1 MQENLLFFGIPET
14 EKQNMTNQTA
24 PITQNENE
32 VLNDRDEHSFGDR
45 EINQPE
51 NTEEALRNFIAKDL
65 PTQVSMM
72 ASGIRFDRVHRLG
85 ARKRGMRNPRP
96 IVAKFERYSDR
107 ELIRKAGMDLNS
119 NPNSKFKVREQFPRE
134 IEERRKLLYPVM
146 YRLKRENQSN
156 KVNLIRD
163 KLYVNG
169 RLYVPEYEQN
179 YRLPPSSPDRSR
191 QRYQNQFSHATRPPP
206 PPQPAYRVPDIRRND
221 RQNHSRYEQY
231 DQGAIPKRYTGF
243 QINQQT
249 PVSNRYQCLS
259 DENERSLIDRQ
270 PGQKHK
276 FISPIGEQNSP
287 KKQRDTG
294 AYLSNPNQQP
304 LIQEI
309 VNVDSATTSTDTV
322 HSYTTVTN
330 SNTPI
335 SETPNEIREAMDTMN
350 IQTGTSDPNEQS
362 CV

>member
-1 MQENLLFFGIPET
+1 
-14 EKQNMTNQTA
+14 
-24 PITQNENE
+24 
-32 VLNDRDEHSFGDR
+32 
-45 EINQPE
+45 
-51 NTEEALRNFIAKDL
+51 
-65 PTQVSMM
+65 
-72 ASGIRFDRVHRLG
+72 
-85 ARKRGMRNPRP
+85 MRNPRP

-179 YRLPPSSPDRSR
+179 YRLPPPSPDRSR

-206 PPQPAYRVPDIRRND
+206 PPPPQPAYRAPDTRKND

-322 HSYTTVTN
+322 HSYTENRNTTVTN
-330 SNTPI
+330 SKTPV
-335 SETPNEIREAMDTMN
+335 SETPNEMREAMDTTN